1 MFELKRLSLDAVPAA
16 LEKAH
21 RYRLLNEPMEAESIC
36 RDVLAVDPE
45 NQQALVTLLLA
56 LSDQLEDRLAAAH
69 EGARQALAGLRDE
82 YARLYY
88 GGILAER
95 RGKVQLKR
103 GGSGHAGSG
112 VYEWLR
118 QAMELYERAA
128 EVRPPGND
136 DAILRWNACARVLMD
151 HPSLAPAGEERF
163 QAWLE

>member
-36 RDVLAVDPE
+36 RDVLAVDPD
-45 NQQALVTLLLA
+45 NQDALVTLLLA
-56 LSDQLEDRLAAAH
+56 LSDQLEDRLAVAH

-103 GGSGHAGSG
+103 GGEHADSG
-112 VYEWLR
+112 VYSWLR

-136 DAILRWNACARVLMD
+136 DAILRWNCCVRLCERYHL
-151 HPSLAPAGEERF
+151 HPEPEEVFQPVVGGE
-163 QAWLE
+163 

>member
-36 RDVLAVDPE
+36 RDVLAVDPD
-45 NQQALVTLLLA
+45 NQQAMVTLLLA
-56 LSDQLEDRLAAAH
+56 LSDQFEDRLAAAH
-69 EGARQALAGLRDE
+69 EAARQALAGIRDD
-82 YARLYY
+82 YGRLYY

-95 RGKVQLKR
+95 RGKAQLKR
-103 GGSGHAGSG
+103 GGQAGNG

-128 EVRPPGND
+128 EVRPHGND
-136 DAILRWNACARVLMD
+136 DAILRWNACARVLID
-151 HPSLAPAGEERF
+151 HPSLVPAGEERF

>member
-36 RDVLAVDPE
+36 RDVLAVDPD
-45 NQQALVTLLLA
+45 NQQALVTLVLA
-56 LSDQLEDRLAAAH
+56 LSDQFEDRLAAAH
-69 EGARQALAGLRDE
+69 EAARQALAGLRDE
-82 YARLYY
+82 YAQLYY

-95 RGKVQLKR
+95 RGKAHLKR
-103 GGSGHAGSG
+103 AGQHAENG
-112 VYEWLR
+112 VFAWLS

-128 EVRPPGND
+128 AVRPHGND

-151 HPSLAPAGEERF
+151 HPSLVPAGEERF

>member
-45 NQQALVTLLLA
+45 NQAALVTLLLA
-56 LSDQLEDRLAAAH
+56 LSDQFEERLAAAH
-69 EGARQALAGLRDE
+69 EAARQALAGLSDE
-82 YARLYY
+82 YARHYY

-103 GGSGHAGSG
+103 GGQHADSG
-112 VYEWLR
+112 VYSWLR
-118 QAMELYERAA
+118 QAMGLYERAA